1 MWHTIKGY
9 VAGLVA
15 LIACPCHLPL
25 TLPLI
30 LSLAAGTALAAWLAA
45 NAALVYVGFTVL
57 FLASLLLAGKWL
69 FVDEEA
75 TCRVDGELQRTEQA
89 AKQRPNVGTSVNRTN
104 HVPPEPYKKN
114 TP

>member
-25 TLPLI
+25 TLPLV

-45 NAALVYVGFTVL
+45 NTALVYVVSTAF
-57 FLASLLLAGKWL
+57 FLAGLLLAGKWL

-75 TCRVDGELQRTEQA
+75 TCRVGGISEQA
-89 AKQRPNVGTSVNRTN
+89 AKQRPDVGTG
-104 HVPPEPYKKN
+104 
-114 TP
+114 